1 MGGEDNTLGGDSMK
15 LIALSIEGF
24 RGIKRAS
31 IKLGNHTVIVG
42 PNGSGKSTIIDAMSL
57 VLGRTRLVRSLTE
70 HDFYGSCPSRTS
82 RIRIIATLGGFS
94 SNDPDRHD
102 AWFRVGRAVPKWWNR
117 ETGRI
122 SPEPKEDPHE
132 LCAQIAFSARFD
144 CEELS
149 VEQIR
154 YFHDDDAITDVFQ
167 EDVVQQ
173 VPYRLL
179 DDVGYYVLPARRTW
193 EASLSFASEL
203 FRKAVATVGGVPA
216 QAILE
221 ERDRLRQPQSPLEY
235 DIGLS
240 PLIERINKQL
250 SQLLPE
256 SPQFCLRLTST
267 DSDSLLQALV
277 PHYQT
282 EDDIP
287 LPIVR
292 HGTGLLS
299 LQTFIL
305 LLELGRERKRQG
317 KSFML
322 AMEEPEL
329 HVPPG
334 LQRRLVSQTVSI
346 ADQTVCTSHSPRV
359 AAFYPATSVQLLE
372 KRGTQL
378 AATPLLAQPLD
389 AEASNA
395 IRKLFH
401 EERARVVEA
410 LMYYYVVIP
419 EGRSEHE
426 WFRLLA
432 DVIET
437 GERALKLTPS
447 AAPPFG
453 AVVGVV
459 PTHDSAVIE
468 TFGVL
473 RRTRSGLVPLVDGD
487 KEGDKKI
494 KQLRDE
500 NPAPEVILQWPENWT
515 MEDAIGWILRADEKA
530 VLGEIN
536 RRVDRGFGDIDEFI
550 AGFKIRKGPG
560 RLKTDYLA
568 YQEVGQVIGSYD
580 GCLERAEQLLEA
592 ITLACIS
599 PHSEY
604 RLIRRDS
611 TKSSPSC
618 LVLRFSP

>member
-1 MGGEDNTLGGDSMK
+1 
-15 LIALSIEGF
+15 
-24 RGIKRAS
+24 
-31 IKLGNHTVIVG
+31 
-42 PNGSGKSTIIDAMSL
+42 
-57 VLGRTRLVRSLTE
+57 
-70 HDFYGSCPSRTS
+70 
-82 RIRIIATLGGFS
+82 
-94 SNDPDRHD
+94 
-102 AWFRVGRAVPKWWNR
+102 
-117 ETGRI
+117 
-122 SPEPKEDPHE
+122 
-132 LCAQIAFSARFD
+132 
-144 CEELS
+144 
-149 VEQIR
+149 
-154 YFHDDDAITDVFQ
+154 
-167 EDVVQQ
+167 
-173 VPYRLL
+173 
-179 DDVGYYVLPARRTW
+179 
-193 EASLSFASEL
+193 
-203 FRKAVATVGGVPA
+203 
-216 QAILE
+216 
-221 ERDRLRQPQSPLEY
+221 
-235 DIGLS
+235 
-240 PLIERINKQL
+240 
-250 SQLLPE
+250 
-256 SPQFCLRLTST
+256 
-267 DSDSLLQALV
+267 
-277 PHYQT
+277 
-282 EDDIP
+282 
-287 LPIVR
+287 
-292 HGTGLLS
+292 
-299 LQTFIL
+299 
-305 LLELGRERKRQG
+305 
-317 KSFML
+317 
-322 AMEEPEL
+322 
-329 HVPPG
+329 
-334 LQRRLVSQTVSI
+334 
-346 ADQTVCTSHSPRV
+346 
-359 AAFYPATSVQLLE
+359 
-372 KRGTQL
+372 
-378 AATPLLAQPLD
+378 
-389 AEASNA
+389 
-395 IRKLFH
+395 
-401 EERARVVEA
+401 
-410 LMYYYVVIP
+410 MYYYVVIP